1 MFNMCVIKNKI
12 YIGVLIINFILNG
25 AYKVK
30 KESLKQKAY
39 DDIKSKIINCEYLP
53 NTFLNETALME
64 GINTSRTPIREALSK
79 LEQENLVTIIP
90 KKGIMV
96 NDLSLSE
103 ISMIFQVRELIEPFI
118 IRTNGYNIN
127 KDELKVIRALIME
140 DITKQDMK
148 KIYEIDDR
156 FHRFFVSSSGNKYLH
171 QTMDHIYNQNH
182 RLRILSGQKI
192 DTRLKDTQEEHL
204 KIIDFILAEK
214 YDKAA
219 DAMKKHLDNSK
230 NAAIASLLI

>member
-1 MFNMCVIKNKI
+1 MISND
-12 YIGVLIINFILNG
+12 ILNG
-25 AYKVK
+25 DYKVK

-39 DDIKSKIINCEYLP
+39 DDIKSKIINCQYMP
-53 NTFLNETALME
+53 NSFLNESILME
-64 GINTSRTPIREALSK
+64 VINTSRTPIREALSK

-96 NDLSLSE
+96 NDLSLND

-118 IRTNGYNIN
+118 IRTNGSSLN
-127 KDELKVIRALIME
+127 KNELKVMRELVMG
-140 DITKQDMK
+140 DITKQNIK
-148 KIYEIDDR
+148 KIYQIDDR
-156 FHRFFVSSSGNKYLH
+156 LHRFFISCSGNKYFH

-182 RLRILSGQKI
+182 RMRILSGQKI
-192 DTRLKDTQEEHL
+192 DSRLKDTQEEHL
-204 KIIDFILAEK
+204 NILDFLLIGK
-214 YDKAA
+214 YDEAA

>member
-1 MFNMCVIKNKI
+1 
-12 YIGVLIINFILNG
+12 
-25 AYKVK
+25 VK

-39 DDIKSKIINCEYLP
+39 DDIKSKIINCEYMP
-53 NTFLNETALME
+53 NSFLNETTLME

-96 NDLSLSE
+96 NDLSLND

-118 IRTNGYNIN
+118 IRTNGSNID
-127 KDELKVIRALIME
+127 KKALKLMRSMVME
-140 DITKQDMK
+140 DITKQNAK
-148 KIYEIDDR
+148 KIYQIDDR
-156 FHRFFVSSSGNKYLH
+156 LHRFFISSSGNKYFL

-192 DTRLKDTQEEHL
+192 DSRLKETQEEHL
-204 KIIDFILAEK
+204 NIIDLLIAGK
-214 YDKAA
+214 NDDAA
-219 DAMKKHLDNSK
+219 DALKKHIDNSK

>member
-1 MFNMCVIKNKI
+1 M
-12 YIGVLIINFILNG
+12 
-25 AYKVK
+25 K

-39 DDIKSKIINCEYLP
+39 DDIKSKIINCEYMP
-53 NTFLNETALME
+53 NSFLNETTLME

-96 NDLSLSE
+96 NDLSLND

-118 IRTNGYNIN
+118 IRTNGSNID
-127 KDELKVIRALIME
+127 KKALKLMRSMVME
-140 DITKQDMK
+140 DITKQNAK
-148 KIYEIDDR
+148 KIYQIDDR
-156 FHRFFVSSSGNKYLH
+156 LHRFFISSSGNKYFL

-192 DTRLKDTQEEHL
+192 DSRLKETQEEHL
-204 KIIDFILAEK
+204 NIIDLLIAGK
-214 YDKAA
+214 NDDAA
-219 DAMKKHLDNSK
+219 DALKKHIDNSK

>member
-1 MFNMCVIKNKI
+1 MISND
-12 YIGVLIINFILNG
+12 ILNG
-25 AYKVK
+25 DYKVK

-39 DDIKSKIINCEYLP
+39 DDIKSKIINCQYMP
-53 NTFLNETALME
+53 NSFLNESILME
-64 GINTSRTPIREALSK
+64 VINTSRTPIREALSK

-96 NDLSLSE
+96 NDLSLND

-118 IRTNGYNIN
+118 IRTNGSSLN
-127 KDELKVIRALIME
+127 KNELNGMRELVME
-140 DITKQDMK
+140 DITKQNIK
-148 KIYEIDDR
+148 KIYQIDDR
-156 FHRFFVSSSGNKYLH
+156 LHRFFISCSGNKYFH

-182 RLRILSGQKI
+182 RMRILSGQKI
-192 DTRLKDTQEEHL
+192 DSRLKDTQEEHL
-204 KIIDFILAEK
+204 NILDFLLIGK
-214 YDKAA
+214 YDEAA

>member
-1 MFNMCVIKNKI
+1 MK
-12 YIGVLIINFILNG
+12 
-25 AYKVK
+25 KV
-30 KESLKQKAY
+30 SLKQKAY
-39 DDIKSKIINCEYLP
+39 DDIKAKIINCEYLP
-53 NTFLNETALME
+53 NSFLNESILME

-96 NDLSLSE
+96 NDLSVND

-118 IRTNGYNIN
+118 IRTNGSYID
-127 KDELKVIRALIME
+127 KKALKLMRDLVME
-140 DITKQDMK
+140 DITKQNMK
-148 KIYEIDDR
+148 KIYQIDDR
-156 FHRFFVSSSGNKYLH
+156 FHRFFISSSGNKYFH

-192 DTRLKDTQEEHL
+192 DSRLKETQEEHL
-204 KIIDFILAEK
+204 NIIDFLFAEK
-214 YDKAA
+214 YNEAA